1 MRQLNELQ
9 TNLTQL
15 LAEHRK
21 QLAQLESQY
30 TAMKKLDINTMF
42 DLATAMEATR
52 LRLIML
58 DGKRKAICHQIA
70 TACKLKEEL
79 TVTRIIELFPPH
91 AAPFV
96 TLRTELREVA
106 GKISKRTFL
115 ASKLSCSVVGHLNTA
130 LRLLSSAVERAGLY
144 TRNGVPR
151 GPTRI
156 GVMDAVG

>member
-1 MRQLNELQ
+1 MRQLTELQ
-9 TNLTQL
+9 ASLTQL
-15 LAEHRK
+15 LAEYRK
-21 QLAQLESQY
+21 QLAQLEAQY
-30 TAMKKLDINTMF
+30 AAMKKFDINSMF

-52 LRLIML
+52 LRLITL
-58 DGKRKAICHQIA
+58 DDKRKLICHQIA

-96 TLRTELREVA
+96 ALRKDLREVA

-130 LRLLSSAVERAGLY
+130 LRLLSAAVERAGLY